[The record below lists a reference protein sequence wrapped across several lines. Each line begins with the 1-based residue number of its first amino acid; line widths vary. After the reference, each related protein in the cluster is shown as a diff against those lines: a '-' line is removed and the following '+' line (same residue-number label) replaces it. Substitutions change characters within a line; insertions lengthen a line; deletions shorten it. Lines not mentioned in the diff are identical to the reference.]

1 MEPSFTKD
9 HLDRMKLKPEDHA
22 YYSQPD
28 EIKLLLLER
37 NYYKSAL
44 EKQTEKIKNASK
56 CFDSILNK
64 SNFPT
69 YLLIN
74 YKLKLQKNITYYL
87 L

>member
-1 MEPSFTKD
+1 MEPNFTKD

-28 EIKLLLLER
+28 EIKRLLLER
-37 NYYKSAL
+37 NYYKLAL
-44 EKQTEKIKNASK
+44 EKQTEKVKNVSK
-56 CFDSILNK
+56 CFDSILNT

-74 YKLKLQKNITYYL
+74 YKLKLKKNITYYL